1 MISVKS
7 YGNFEKTLK
16 RLKDLSEIN
25 KTIYNIAD
33 KHARIAIESLKSN
46 TPVAT
51 GKTAESWRYEI
62 QMDNNNNLKL
72 AFFND
77 NIVDNIPVVILIAY
91 GHATK
96 NGGYVQGNDFITP
109 IMNDIFNNM
118 AENIWK
124 EIRNR

>member
-25 KTIYNIAD
+25 KMIYNIAD

-118 AENIWK
+118 TENIWK

>member
-1 MISVKS
+1 MISVSS
-7 YGNFEKTLK
+7 YGNFNKTLTYLRK
-16 RLKDLSEIN
+16 LSNID
-25 KTIYNIAD
+25 KQIYDIAN
-33 KHARIAIESLKSN
+33 KHAQIAIELLRTS
-46 TPVAT
+46 TPVST
-51 GKTAESWRYEI
+51 GKTADSWRYELDI
-62 QMDNNNNLKL
+62 DSENNINLKFL
-72 AFFND
+72 ND

-124 EIRNR
+124 EIQNR

>member
-7 YGNFEKTLK
+7 YGNFDKTLK
-16 RLKDLSEIN
+16 RLQNLSEIN
-25 KTIYNIAD
+25 KSIYDIAN
-33 KHARIAIESLKSN
+33 KHAQIALELLRNN
-46 TPVAT
+46 TPVDT
-51 GKTAESWRYEI
+51 GKTADSWRYEI
-62 QMDNNNNLKL
+62 RLDNSGNLNL
-72 AFFND
+72 YFLND